1 MPRRLCPV
9 AKYSSACGA
18 QPKTINPQYKEWC
31 KAENKRLREEKSALK
46 KQRQA
51 AKKAKLQAMKAKKS
65 EEKAKKSEEKA
76 KKSEE
81 QKEKFEELAINY
93 ASDVSIY
100 SELDRA

>member
-18 QPKTINPQYKEWC
+18 KPKTINPQYKEWC

-51 AKKAKLQAMKAKKS
+51 AKKAKIQAMKAKKS
-65 EEKAKKSEEKA
+65 EEK
-76 KKSEE
+76 
-81 QKEKFEELAINY
+81 KEKFEELAINY
-93 ASDVSIY
+93 CASDKNEEEDVSIY
-100 SELDRA
+100 SDLDRA

>member
-18 QPKTINPQYKEWC
+18 KPKTINPQYKEWC

-51 AKKAKLQAMKAKKS
+51 AKKAKLQAMKAKKA
-65 EEKAKKSEEKA
+65 EEK
-76 KKSEE
+76 
-81 QKEKFEELAINY
+81 KEKFEELAINY
-93 ASDVSIY
+93 DASDKNEEEDVSIY
-100 SELDRA
+100 CDFGRHSTVSID